1 MTGFGKGVAVSK
13 HRRFTVEIRSVNSK
27 QLDLNLKVP
36 GLYRAAEIELRSIVN
51 RALRRG
57 KVDLFLTVER
67 TDEGT
72 SVRIDEAVFAAY
84 ADQLRRAAGSTRRA
98 RAGTEPFC
106 RAFCGCR
113 TSYPRRSS
121 PWTTRS
127 LRPFIGLRSWL
138 RSS

>member
-57 KVDLFLTVER
+57 KVDLFLTVSTKR
-67 TDEGT
+67 
-72 SVRIDEAVFAAY
+72 SSPLMRISCAGRQPGAV
-84 ADQLRRAAGSTRRA
+84 STPRA